1 PGHRLSY
8 PIENE
13 CHQRSDDNI
22 VPQLSHL
29 ASSMTIDQST
39 RIGEILCSYLPYMA
53 DTYFEYCNCRSQAN

>member
-1 PGHRLSY
+1 TPTVPFVEKRPRSLSPHVYDSPPGHRLSY

-39 RIGEILCSYLPYMA
+39 R
-53 DTYFEYCNCRSQAN
+53 